1 MPIRVF
7 RRSIQAPSSGL
18 PFRIRAPLARL
29 QAKKAHVDDQ
39 SSAPTGGLGDGEALE
54 TAASHPDYLSLTL
67 RSRVYD
73 HVKETPLQH
82 APALSESLGATVHIK
97 REDLQPGFTFF
108 ARCAAN
114 ELSALKAC
122 DESKQLVTASI
133 GSRGHAL
140 AWAASK
146 LGMRLTVLMPSAT
159 PDTRREAV
167 SRLGSKVLI
176 HGTSIVECQ
185 EEASR
190 LAREEGYKVV
200 GAHDQQH
207 VIAACGTVGLEMLR
221 QHGHAHT
228 LLRQRSAAAAAVA
241 TPSGEAVAEVLSPPP
256 LNRPELD
263 AVFVSVGGGSLL
275 AGVAVAIK
283 SVSPQTRVIAVEPES
298 ADVLSQSLL
307 TGHRRTDAT
316 SLSANAEG
324 IFVAQ
329 IGPEV
334 FRVCDE
340 LVDEVLLVS
349 DEQIRQAVQD
359 CFLDTR
365 AVLELQGAI
374 SIAGLTKY
382 AQRQVRARGQPAPS
396 YIAIGSD
403 ASNIELERIVSL
415 LQQE

>member
-1 MPIRVF
+1 M
-7 RRSIQAPSSGL
+7 
-18 PFRIRAPLARL
+18 
-29 QAKKAHVDDQ
+29 
-39 SSAPTGGLGDGEALE
+39 
-54 TAASHPDYLSLTL
+54 
-67 RSRVYD
+67 
-73 HVKETPLQH
+73 
-82 APALSESLGATVHIK
+82 
-97 REDLQPGFTFF
+97 
-108 ARCAAN
+108 
-114 ELSALKAC
+114 
-122 DESKQLVTASI
+122 
-133 GSRGHAL
+133 
-140 AWAASK
+140 
-146 LGMRLTVLMPSAT
+146 
-159 PDTRREAV
+159 
-167 SRLGSKVLI
+167 
-176 HGTSIVECQ
+176 
-185 EEASR
+185 
-190 LAREEGYKVV
+190 
-200 GAHDQQH
+200 
-207 VIAACGTVGLEMLR
+207 
-221 QHGHAHT
+221 
-228 LLRQRSAAAAAVA
+228 
-241 TPSGEAVAEVLSPPP
+241 
-256 LNRPELD
+256 
-263 AVFVSVGGGSLL
+263 FVSVGGGSLL

-382 AQRQVRARGQPAPS
+382 AQRQARARGKPAPS